1 MLDVGL
7 RITKLGGKHH
17 LGHVRNDQGTLERA
31 GQEKTNEHHRQVG
44 LLEDWTDQKDAST
57 KSK

>member
-31 GQEKTNEHHRQVG
+31 GQEKTNEHHR
-44 LLEDWTDQKDAST
+44 
-57 KSK
+57 